1 MGSGAA
7 DQAEDGRDTT
17 MAICAFSTP
26 LLLVVAASLSLVGA
40 QNSVSEDCLLGEE
53 CIGIRSC
60 TAVVQ
65 QLQKAKAT
73 QDATKRNEIIQAVR
87 DKVCG
92 KRKERRVCCASEQE
106 PVQTFGQA
114 PAPVPKKIGT
124 FTNIFHDIAGTAY
137 ALNSTTVLIK
147 GFNYDGEGP
156 DAFFLGGT
164 HGRPSKSGEV
174 VMPYPFEGRHFNYR
188 DKNIPIL
195 GRFNGNKDVV
205 LHLPPG
211 TTVDQLKWI
220 SVWCRDY
227 TVNFGHVNVPSN
239 FVI

>member
-1 MGSGAA
+1 MGVA
-7 DQAEDGRDTT
+7 QRTRLRTDGTRRWP
-17 MAICAFSTP
+17 STRP
-26 LLLVVAASLSLVGA
+26 LSYVGA

-124 FTNIFHDIAGTAY
+124 
-137 ALNSTTVLIK
+137 
-147 GFNYDGEGP
+147 
-156 DAFFLGGT
+156 
-164 HGRPSKSGEV
+164 
-174 VMPYPFEGRHFNYR
+174 
-188 DKNIPIL
+188 
-195 GRFNGNKDVV
+195 
-205 LHLPPG
+205 
-211 TTVDQLKWI
+211 
-220 SVWCRDY
+220 
-227 TVNFGHVNVPSN
+227 
-239 FVI
+239 

>member
-1 MGSGAA
+1 MGVAHGASLRT
-7 DQAEDGRDTT
+7 D
-17 MAICAFSTP
+17 MATRAAFST
-26 LLLVVAASLSLVGA
+26 LLLAVSLVGA
-40 QNSVSEDCLLGEE
+40 QNSVSSDCFLGEE

-60 TAVVQ
+60 SAVVE
-65 QLQKAKAT
+65 QLQRAKAT
-73 QDATKRNEIIQAVR
+73 QDSVKRNEIIQAVR

-92 KRKERRVCCASEQE
+92 KRKERRVCCASQQDS
-106 PVQTFGQA
+106 VQTFAQQA
-114 PAPVPKKIGT
+114 APVPKKIGT
-124 FTNIFHDIAGTAY
+124 FNNIFHDIAGTAY
-137 ALNSTTVLIK
+137 ALNSSTILIK

-211 TTVDQLKWI
+211 TSVEQLKWI

-239 FVI
+239 FSI